1 MEHEEIRND
10 ELKEIKTEHYAMEIL
25 KQQSDKSKAEI
36 RGRNVGII
44 ALTVALVVVTI
55 TLAVNNHK
63 LSVINYQNDKEW
75 RELFA
80 SYDYYTQDGGGYN
93 NINTG
98 TQGDVNNG
106 SESENKEK

>member
-1 MEHEEIRND
+1 MKHEEIGND
-10 ELKEIKTEHYAMEIL
+10 ELKEIKTEHLAMEIL
-25 KQQSDKSKAEI
+25 RQEQGKSKAKDAGVI
-36 RGRNVGII
+36 S
-44 ALTVALVVVTI
+44 LTVAVIVI
-55 TLAVNNHK
+55 AIGMA
-63 LSVINYQNDKEW
+63 VINYQNDKEW

-106 SESENKEK
+106 AESENTEK